1 MCVYKRGH
9 METTDYAD
17 ILALLPAT
25 SIVAELAQEI
35 ERARLEA
42 GLTTEEMLEDL
53 RRQRQ
58 QYYEEHYGPERSS
71 HDKNAPGMG

>member
-1 MCVYKRGH
+1 
-9 METTDYAD
+9 METTDYDD

-25 SIVAELAQEI
+25 SIVVELAQEI

-58 QYYEEHYGPERSS
+58 QYYEENYGPERSWDEKTS
-71 HDKNAPGMG
+71 QE